1 MIDEKKLIEELRKKA
16 KEYDEDCGYWNK
28 RGECANGLICAGKC
42 TGIVRAIKMIEQ
54 QPKVGEWIPCSERL
68 PKEPKTNPV
77 LEGKNLELYLV
88 TTEHGSNEQDKA
100 YPFRAFWNG
109 VNFTDG
115 WHILDVIAWM
125 PLPEPYNPGMVRKQ
139 TNADRIRAMTDE
151 DLAINMMCPN
161 ENGLAE
167 IDCDKCDNCN
177 CYECLLK
184 WLQSEVEG

>member
-1 MIDEKKLIEELRKKA
+1 MVDEKKLIESFCASLNTGRETFPIDLIV
-16 KEYDEDCGYWNK
+16 
-28 RGECANGLICAGKC
+28 EC
-42 TGIVRAIKMIEQ
+42 IEE

-88 TTEHGSNEQDKA
+88 TTEHGSNEQDKV

-125 PLPEPYNPGMVRKQ
+125 PLPEPYKG
-139 TNADRIRAMTDE
+139 E
-151 DLAINMMCPN
+151 
-161 ENGLAE
+161 
-167 IDCDKCDNCN
+167 
-177 CYECLLK
+177 
-184 WLQSEVEG
+184 